1 MSNLDPTES
10 PLPRRRIT
18 AVKRP
23 TFAQTIGIIAQGFT
37 VLSQGALH
45 LLRQFWAD
53 KRVQAAAPFV
63 TSLGFHFVV
72 ISMGLLV
79 FKTLPLIQAVTQ
91 EQIIIPD
98 TNLVENADNGG
109 VRNPGIND
117 DPTRS
122 ALQNL
127 DERVTQSP
135 DWSNKKSDTLNANL
149 VSGSADVQQNITPI
163 GAGANVGGS
172 MSGLNTRGVGEASGK
187 LAPFGPS
194 AGGGSGKG
202 EGMFKLPGGNVKRVV
217 YVCDASGSMFGTLQT
232 LLDIKI
238 KTSVANLQ
246 RSQAFNIVFFREDK
260 PAVLNEGQLLLAN
273 EANKSKAYEFLQ
285 NYTKGGRTNVIP
297 AIQAAFAMR
306 PRPELIFLLTDGAI
320 ESPDEVTALL
330 KKLNADRKT
339 RIHTILFVDRVVNED
354 ESKTLRE
361 IAKDHGG
368 TDSAYQLIRASDL
381 MQ

>member
-1 MSNLDPTES
+1 MSHLDPIDS
-10 PLPRRRIT
+10 PLPRRRVT
-18 AVKRP
+18 AAKRP
-23 TFAQTIGIIAQGFT
+23 TFKETLVAVGQGMAAMG
-37 VLSQGALH
+37 QGLAH
-45 LLRQFWAD
+45 VSRRVWKD
-53 KRVQAAAPFV
+53 KRVQAATPLV
-63 TSLGFHFVV
+63 TSLGFHLVV
-72 ISMGLLV
+72 IAAGLAL
-79 FKTLPLIQAVTQ
+79 FKTIPIIQAVTQ

-109 VRNPGIND
+109 VKNPGIND

-122 ALQNL
+122 AQQNL
-127 DERVTQSP
+127 DERVTSSP
-135 DWSNKKSDTLNANL
+135 DWANKKSDTLNANL
-149 VSGSADVQQNITPI
+149 VSGAADVQQNITPI

-172 MSGLNTRGVGEASGK
+172 VSGLDARGIGDASGK

-194 AGGGSGKG
+194 TGGGSGRG

-238 KTSVANLQ
+238 KSSVAGLQ

-320 ESPDEVTALL
+320 ESPEEVTALL
-330 KKLNADRKT
+330 KKLNSDRKT
-339 RIHTILFVDRVVNED
+339 RINTILFVDRVVNED

-368 TDSAYQLIRASDL
+368 TYQLVRASDL
-381 MQ
+381 IQ